1 LSDECEQF
9 FIEESCF
16 YECDKNLGKWRK
28 FADCMENTTQFNEW
42 EIENMPIKVG
52 RCRLTPWI
60 DHTRFQ
66 RVKLKT

>member
-1 LSDECEQF
+1 
-9 FIEESCF
+9 
-16 YECDKNLGKWRK
+16 
-28 FADCMENTTQFNEW
+28 MENTTQFNEW

>member
-28 FADCMENTTQFNEW
+28 FADCKETTTKFNGW
-42 EIENMPIKVG
+42 QILDMPIKVG
-52 RCRLTPWI
+52 RCRLTPG
-60 DHTRFQ
+60 
-66 RVKLKT
+66 